1 MSNIE
6 SVSLCYVTLRTW
18 RELSRIDR
26 ILTSDSKET
35 AADPGAVT
43 FLSFN
48 SETVTGSKSMK
59 ISLFQI
65 RSKLSNL
72 RDQSYWLGIRSSCC
86 DFKFGLLITW
96 FGYLSNCLLERMS
109 VQESSARAPER
120 HNNSKSFL
128 HDLTK
133 W

>member
-1 MSNIE
+1 MSD
-6 SVSLCYVTLRTW
+6 LDQQCYVTLRTW

-26 ILTSDSKET
+26 ILTSDSKEM
-35 AADPGAVT
+35 AAVPGVVN

-48 SETVTGSKSMK
+48 SDTATGSKSIK

-72 RDQSYWLGIRSSCC
+72 RSELLAWRQSSNSK
-86 DFKFGLLITW
+86 FKLLRTL
-96 FGYLSNCLLERMS
+96 FDYLSNCLLERIS

-128 HDLTK
+128 HNSTK